1 MTAPDRT
8 RIEDAVELLNS
19 AAANG
24 DTLFAA
30 VEFLRAAG
38 YTHDEVRLALDMFM
52 WNAHR
57 LH

>member
-1 MTAPDRT
+1 MSITDRT
-8 RIEDAVELLNS
+8 RIEEAVEILNRS
-19 AAANG
+19 ATNG

-30 VEFLRAAG
+30 IEFLKAAG
-38 YTHDEVRLALDMFM
+38 YTHDEVRLALYMFM

>member
-1 MTAPDRT
+1 MTTLDRT
-8 RIEDAVELLNS
+8 RIEEAVELLNRS
-19 AAANG
+19 AQNG

-30 VEFLRAAG
+30 IEFLKAAG